1 LVRAEC
7 SPVEGSKG
15 IGSVAIV
22 LVESWLASISVFLLK
37 DDYFGADIMKLQN
50 PDAHADNL
58 LQPIAPPLD
67 FDPLVAPDPNR
78 PRSQK
83 LSIWRMA
90 LPLFLQS
97 VLICSIPFQ
106 SVYALMT
113 GTTVIIKTQPVDP
126 FDLLRGYYQTLNY
139 DISSFNTLE
148 KLPGWKDVSDVRDG
162 RDGYISNIDRHQP
175 VYITLVKTTGID
187 RNQQQAWQPVA
198 IDKNL
203 PANLSADRIALRGVS
218 DGHRILYGLETYYMP
233 EERKDAVNT
242 EIGRSRSAEQLLVEI
257 KVDNRGLATPVSLW
271 IGQKRYHF

>member
-7 SPVEGSKG
+7 SPFEGSKG
-15 IGSVAIV
+15 IGLLAIV

-58 LQPIAPPLD
+58 LQPIAPQVD

-83 LSIWRMA
+83 LSIGRMA

-97 VLICSIPFQ
+97 LLICSIPFQ

-126 FDLLRGYYQTLNY
+126 FDLLRGYYQTLSY

-148 KLPGWKDVSDVRDG
+148 KLPGWKDVSDG
-162 RDGYISNIDRHQP
+162 RDGYISNIDRHQQ

-198 IDKNL
+198 IAKQL
-203 PANLSADRIALRGVS
+203 PPNLSANRIALRGVS

-233 EERKDAVNT
+233 EDRKDAVNT
-242 EIGRSRSAEQLLVEI
+242 DIGRSRSAEQLLVEI

-271 IGQKRYHF
+271 IGQKKYHF